1 MGRDSYSNR
10 WTVEDCK
17 TITTPFLNKNNYFT
31 GGVKRGEITWSL
43 NGKNTGSISIIVS
56 MVKGDEY
63 IQFQYMQTDMKTDET
78 TKLDYKARISSTPCY
93 FGGRRWWFICPL
105 VVNGLICRR
114 RVGSLHLDDGKYF
127 GCRHC
132 LNLTYTSC
140 QESHKYGGRLFRDI
154 GITEKQAKVLFQ
166 RAC

>member
-17 TITTPFLNKNNYFT
+17 TITTKFLNKNNYFT

-63 IQFQYMQTDMKTDET
+63 IRFQYMQTDRKKTAET
-78 TKLDYKARISSTPCY
+78 TKLDYMARLSSTPCY

-105 VVNGLICRR
+105 DACHR
-114 RVGSLHLDDGKYF
+114 RVGSLHLGRGKYF

-132 LNLTYTSC
+132 LNLTYTSS
-140 QESHKYGGRLFRDI
+140 QESHKHGRLFRDL
-154 GITEKQAKVLFQ
+154 GITEKQAKMLFQ

>member
-17 TITTPFLNKNNYFT
+17 TITTSFLNKNDYFT
-31 GGVKRGEITWSL
+31 GGVKRGEITWRL
-43 NGKNTGSISIIVS
+43 NGAKTCSINIIVS
-56 MVKGDEY
+56 TVKGDEY
-63 IQFQYMQTDMKTDET
+63 IRFQYMQTDRKKTAET
-78 TKLDYKARISSTPCY
+78 TKLDYMARLSSTPCY

-105 VVNGLICRR
+105 DACHR
-114 RVGSLHLDDGKYF
+114 RVGSLHLGRGKYF

-132 LNLTYTSC
+132 LNLTYTSS
-140 QESHKYGGRLFRDI
+140 QESHKHGRLFRDL
-154 GITEKQAKVLFQ
+154 GITEKQAKMLFQ